1 MGHASKTGS
10 ETIEGKR
17 VNMEIS
23 ISRAQTIKNMLINK
37 GFDGNS
43 IEVFG
48 KGDLEPLQKEAEEF
62 GEAVNRR
69 VEVFFISN

>member
-1 MGHASKTGS
+1 MVLNHLYQILRCHYHQS
-10 ETIEGKR
+10 
-17 VNMEIS
+17 
-23 ISRAQTIKNMLINK
+23 
-37 GFDGNS
+37 FDGS
-43 IEVFG
+43 DIEVFG

>member
-1 MGHASKTGS
+1 MGEEK
-10 ETIEGKR
+10 IEGKR
-17 VNMEIS
+17 INMEIS

-37 GFDGNS
+37 GFDGNN

-48 KGDLEPLQKEAEEF
+48 KGDLEPLQGEAEKF

>member
-1 MGHASKTGS
+1 MGAFTLPTPVYKTS
-10 ETIEGKR
+10 YSFNLPC
-17 VNMEIS
+17 VS
-23 ISRAQTIKNMLINK
+23 ASRAQTIKNMLINK
-37 GFDGNS
+37 GFDGNN

-48 KGDLEPLQKEAEEF
+48 KGDLEPLQEAEEF